1 MVEALDGAQLDPR
14 DYVAQAVTG
23 HDNFQDPNT
32 FITGGGQRGP
42 QKDILLPG
50 TYYVNPLM
58 FKVILES
65 AKEVKPG
72 EVAVIVSNVGKDPG
86 EEIRRAMADKIRER
100 LEREE
105 EEQVA
110 IAAEKLDK
118 VDGDNISLDQI
129 KAELASDPADKRLD
143 SGAHEAY
150 VVPEGYRGIQET
162 VVGPGQ
168 ILRQHFG
175 NYADYHSNHEYDG

>member
-1 MVEALDGAQLDPR
+1 MRLFDATVISENQIGLVEALDGAPLDPR

-23 HDNFQDPNT
+23 HDNFQDSNT

-50 TYYVNPLM
+50 TYYINPLM
-58 FKVILES
+58 FKVIMES

-86 EEIRRAMADKIRER
+86 EEIRKAMAAKIRER

-105 EEQVA
+105 EEQVN
-110 IAAEKLDK
+110 D
-118 VDGDNISLDQI
+118 
-129 KAELASDPADKRLD
+129 
-143 SGAHEAY
+143 
-150 VVPEGYRGIQET
+150 RGGKT
-162 VVGPGQ
+162 
-168 ILRQHFG
+168 RQ
-175 NYADYHSNHEYDG
+175 S